1 MPLPFLKP
9 RQVAGL
15 IIAQRKPDGSKEEQ
29 YTEGNEGDGLESCME
44 DLIRALNAKDAKS
57 AAQAFRAACEVC
69 YSAEDAPAED
79 DNSFDAQNIRAAQQ
93 E

>member
-29 YTEGNEGDGLESCME
+29 HTEGNEGDGLESCME
-44 DLIRALNAKDAKS
+44 DLIRALNANDAKS
-57 AAQAFRAACEVC
+57 AALAFRSACEVC
-69 YSAEDAPAED
+69 DSSYAED
-79 DNSFDAQNIRAAQQ
+79 DNSFDAQNAKAAKQ